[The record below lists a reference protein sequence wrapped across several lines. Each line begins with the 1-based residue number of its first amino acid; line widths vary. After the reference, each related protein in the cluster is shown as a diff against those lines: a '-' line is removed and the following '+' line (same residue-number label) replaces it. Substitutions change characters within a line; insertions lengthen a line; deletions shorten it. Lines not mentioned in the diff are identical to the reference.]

1 MEIEIDHKKDKRRK
15 WIKESYIG
23 PFLWNRTFMAWAQL
37 GIAIIAITIGIFT
50 PSMAYKKGEIK
61 KSQARNFYYIFNKEG
76 RIIDFKYF
84 DQEPTKKEVDEVI
97 RNYERKQRGEI

>member
-1 MEIEIDHKKDKRRK
+1 
-15 WIKESYIG
+15 
-23 PFLWNRTFMAWAQL
+23 
-37 GIAIIAITIGIFT
+37 
-50 PSMAYKKGEIK
+50 MAYKKGAIK
-61 KSQARNFYYIFNKEG
+61 KSQARNFYYIFNKED